1 MAASLAST
9 FWDYYICDYSL
20 FDRFLQMNHR
30 RAAMNLEIFLSGIV
44 FIGIE
49 SQFEFLSSRIN
60 FSCPKKSLKGKSH
73 FDYISLLSFL
83 NIAVEPN

>member
-44 FIGIE
+44 FIGIA
-49 SQFEFLSSRIN
+49 SQLSSRID
-60 FSCPKKSLKGKSH
+60 FSCQKKILEWNAP
-73 FDYISLLSFL
+73 Y
-83 NIAVEPN
+83 

>member
-49 SQFEFLSSRIN
+49 SAFEFLSSRID
-60 FSCPKKSLKGKSH
+60 FS
-73 FDYISLLSFL
+73 
-83 NIAVEPN
+83 VEKQL

>member
-20 FDRFLQMNHR
+20 FDRFLLMNHR

-44 FIGIE
+44 FIGFE
-49 SQFEFLSSRIN
+49 SQFEFLSS
-60 FSCPKKSLKGKSH
+60 
-73 FDYISLLSFL
+73 
-83 NIAVEPN
+83 